1 MNKPVAISCGAIVMA
16 LTLSS
21 SAPRVLAAA
30 NNDANAGTW
39 QMIVLT
45 SPTQF
50 SVPAPLATTSIA
62 YLAELADIKTAQAQ
76 ITDAQRANIAYWSK
90 GGVARWSEVM
100 IELVSRADLPPAP
113 SPNGTYPVP
122 DANNPFADPNFPFG
136 NPPYA
141 ARAYS
146 YVSVAQYDALKAA
159 WYYKYLYNRP
169 SPSKVD
175 PGVKALAAISD
186 LPAYPSEDA
195 VMSGVTVELLKL
207 LFPTSVDEINAKA
220 SAQLQAAYLSGK
232 ASASDIAAG
241 VALGQAIYPVF
252 LARAKA
258 DGMATA
264 GSATAFQALSDAMNA
279 RGETPWRS
287 METPPRPP
295 MLPNFG
301 KVKAWMMTP
310 DDISRERP
318 GPPPSVS
325 STQMARDLAEVN
337 DIVNH
342 LSRDER
348 AIAIKWAD
356 GASTPTPPGHWDFI
370 AEPYIT
376 AANWTEVRA
385 ARAFALIN
393 MSLHDAAVGCWDAKY
408 AYLSPRAAQLNSD
421 VRTAIGLP
429 NFPSYTSGHSTF
441 SGAAAEVLTYL
452 FPGGRADFETNRDE
466 AAISRLYGGIHYRT
480 DNEVGVTHGIAIG
493 DYTVRFALHDGAN

>member
-1 MNKPVAISCGAIVMA
+1 MNKPVAISCGVIVMA
-16 LTLSS
+16 LTLTLPS
-21 SAPRVLAAA
+21 SAPRVLAASA

-50 SVPAPLATTSIA
+50 SVPPPLAPTSIP
-62 YLAELADIKTAQAQ
+62 YQAELADIKTAQAQ
-76 ITDAQRANIAYWSK
+76 ITDAQRATIDYWSK
-90 GGVARWSEVM
+90 GGVVRWNEIM

-113 SPNGTYPVP
+113 LPNGTYPVP

-175 PGVKALAAISD
+175 PGVKALAAIGD

-195 VMSGVTVELLKL
+195 VMPGITVELLKL

-220 SAQLQAAYLSGK
+220 SEQLQAAYLSGK

-252 LARAKA
+252 LARAKV

-264 GSATAFQALSDAMNA
+264 GSATAFQALSDAMTA
-279 RGETPWRS
+279 KGETPWHS

-295 MLPNFG
+295 MLPMFG

-310 DDISRERP
+310 DDISKERP

-325 STQMARDLAEVN
+325 STQMARDLAEV
-337 DIVNH
+337 DDTVNH
-342 LSRDER
+342 LTREQR

-370 AEPYIT
+370 A
-376 AANWTEVRA
+376 
-385 ARAFALIN
+385 
-393 MSLHDAAVGCWDAKY
+393 
-408 AYLSPRAAQLNSD
+408 
-421 VRTAIGLP
+421 
-429 NFPSYTSGHSTF
+429 
-441 SGAAAEVLTYL
+441 
-452 FPGGRADFETNRDE
+452 
-466 AAISRLYGGIHYRT
+466 
-480 DNEVGVTHGIAIG
+480 
-493 DYTVRFALHDGAN
+493 